1 MNFAIS
7 NTTPTTASTYN
18 FSTSGAGSFA
28 TKAATALGTD
38 SMDIGGIGGM
48 VGHGIG
54 GGVAA
59 FFQAKNVASAF
70 STARQAAVAGRA
82 AKAAEAGA
90 KIGFMTK
97 ISGGVKGI
105 LGGFRAAM
113 PSILKGTGMGAA
125 VSGVISAGING
136 YRALVTKEISGRQAM
151 GEIAADT
158 VTGAVTSLGGL
169 GLGAAVVGIAGTML
183 GGLPLAILGTAAG
196 IAGSLLTDRIL
207 NKTGIRD
214 GIRDAVAGGSTT
226 TSTGTGTGT
235 GTGNGGVVTP
245 PPTSG
250 DF

>member
-1 MNFAIS
+1 VSFPINGSFSTNAAATYNQFTQS
-7 NTTPTTASTYN
+7 AST
-18 FSTSGAGSFA
+18 FA
-28 TKAATALGTD
+28 SKAATTMGTD

-59 FFQAKNVASAF
+59 FFQAKNVAGAF
-70 STARQAAVAGRA
+70 STARQAAVATRA
-82 AKAAEAGA
+82 AKAADAGA

-97 ISGGVKGI
+97 VTGGVKGI

-125 VSGVISAGING
+125 VSGIVSAGING

-158 VTGAVTSLGGL
+158 ATGALTSLGGL

-196 IAGSLLTDRIL
+196 IAGSLLTDRLL

-214 GIRDAVAGGSTT
+214 GIRDAVAGGSTS
-226 TSTGTGTGT
+226 TSTG
-235 GTGNGGVVTP
+235 GGIDNP
-245 PPTSG
+245 PPPPPPGGG